1 MPSARQEGHPPELGD
16 DTCVAADANVTNTD
30 ATGEAVQ
37 QPAQPPAGPVPAAQQ
52 RVWSM
57 PKSPVTRKHVDN
69 AGRVAITVIRSIAG
83 FVAGAARYGAGVAR
97 QMWRGVEAVPPAA
110 KLLCGSALLML
121 LGLVGA
127 ITADS
132 SLGLICTVVVV
143 PVCAGILGALG
154 YRWYSGLGLDE
165 ARRTESHAEAPDESE
180 LQRSVQYVDRKLT
193 LALTSFGT
201 EHHQQAVIA
210 LFQAK
215 TAVELTLGTEQDLAS
230 YGDIT
235 LRADDYGLRPRIRAG
250 SGPAATPRDGNSLAA
265 S

>member
-1 MPSARQEGHPPELGD
+1 MTNVNP
-16 DTCVAADANVTNTD
+16 TADAPAEQPPVARTMAD
-30 ATGEAVQ
+30 HDAVQ
-37 QPAQPPAGPVPAAQQ
+37 QPVQPPVAPAPSTKQ
-52 RVWSM
+52 RVWTM
-57 PKSPVTRKHVDN
+57 PKSPVTRKHADEV
-69 AGRVAITVIRSIAG
+69 GRIALTVIRSIAG
-83 FVAGAARYGAGVAR
+83 FVAGAARYGAGVAG
-97 QMWRGVEAVPPAA
+97 QMWRGIEAVPPAA
-110 KLLCGSALLML
+110 KLFFVSALLML
-121 LGLVGA
+121 LGLVGGL
-127 ITADS
+127 TLDS
-132 SLGLICTVVVV
+132 SLGLMCTVVVV

-154 YRWYSGLGLDE
+154 YRWYSGLGVE
-165 ARRTESHAEAPDESE
+165 TARRTDSHATEPTQSD

-230 YGDIT
+230 YGDIA

-250 SGPAATPRDGNSLAA
+250 SGTTPAPREGNSLAA